1 MESVSVAKALAARNR
16 EKIYPN
22 QELVALGV
30 ANLGA
35 GVTGAY
41 PVAGGFGR
49 SVVNFA
55 AGARTPLASLI
66 TAGLVALAVLFL
78 SPLFHSIPN
87 TALAAIIIVAVS
99 NLIDIPTIRETWRY
113 NKADAASLAATFVA
127 VLVIGIEKGIMIGV
141 AVSLV
146 LYLWRTSRPH
156 MAVVGRVGTTEHFR
170 NVLRHKVATRP
181 HVVAVRVDE
190 SLYFANAGYLA
201 DKIQEIAFEKTEVK
215 HVVLVC
221 SAVNFIDA
229 SALTSLEDLIVEL
242 RAAGITLHLA
252 EVKGPVMD
260 RLKRSDLLEKLGEGR
275 VFLSTHEAMVA
286 LGGP

>member
-1 MESVSVAKALAARNR
+1 M
-16 EKIYPN
+16 
-22 QELVALGV
+22 
-30 ANLGA
+30 
-35 GVTGAY
+35 
-41 PVAGGFGR
+41 
-49 SVVNFA
+49 
-55 AGARTPLASLI
+55 
-66 TAGLVALAVLFL
+66 
-78 SPLFHSIPN
+78 
-87 TALAAIIIVAVS
+87 
-99 NLIDIPTIRETWRY
+99 
-113 NKADAASLAATFVA
+113 
-127 VLVIGIEKGIMIGV
+127 
-141 AVSLV
+141 
-146 LYLWRTSRPH
+146 
-156 MAVVGRVGTTEHFR
+156 
-170 NVLRHKVATRP
+170 
-181 HVVAVRVDE
+181 VAVRVDE